1 MHFIGR
7 RQIVVGIF
15 RKILKQS
22 PDRNCPWN
30 KVIVARRTF
39 CSGRKMSRS
48 VENLPEGTPNGTS
61 IAARF
66 DNIIKSPDDNRC
78 YRGIVLANEMKVLL
92 VSDTTTERSAAA
104 LAVDVGHLSDPD
116 EIPGLAHF
124 LEHMLFLG
132 TEKYPN
138 ENDYSTYLAENG
150 GNSNASTYADITKF
164 YFDIVPD
171 KLEGALDRFAQFF
184 IAPLYTES
192 ATDREINA
200 VHSEHEKN
208 VPMDSWRVRQVNKS
222 LSNPRHPYSK
232 FGTGN
237 KKTLDEDPKA
247 KGINIRDELLRFQ
260 DKWYSANIMSLAVFG
275 KESLDELEDMVTSK
289 FSQVINKNVTAP
301 SWNESPY
308 TDNET
313 GVRVCV
319 VPVKDTR
326 SLTITFPC
334 PDLEEHYK
342 SSPDKYITHLLGHEG
357 KGSLLSELKS
367 KGFCNNLMAGY
378 TLAARGFG
386 FFDIVVDLTQDGFE
400 NVNDVIEHT
409 FQYIQ
414 MVRNEGPVRRIFDE
428 YRHILEMQFRFKDK
442 EGPLSLVSSV
452 VHSMRIL
459 PFEDILSAG
468 YFISEWRPDLI
479 DSILEYL
486 EPHKMRAVVVG
497 KKLEPKCDR
506 TEFWY
511 GTKFSVEPIGV
522 ETLRRWSECAAN
534 THLHLPDE
542 NHFIPTE
549 FALADLEEDI
559 GEFPTIIY
567 DTTKIRVWH
576 KQDAEFRKPKALMN
590 FDFSSPLVYSDPHN
604 CNLTHLFV
612 MHFRDYLTEYLYN
625 AELAGLRLSVGN
637 TLNEISI
644 SVSGFSEKQKLFLQD
659 VLNALYNFEVDP
671 KRFEIFKEKYTR
683 TLKNFEAEQPYQH
696 AVYYLGVLL
705 TEFAWTKKE
714 LLDATKAAT
723 PEALQQFIRDFLSRV
738 HVECLIYGNVT
749 KKDAM
754 DLATIVEKHL
764 MTNSIDLPILARQLF
779 PKREYKLGE
788 GRSFL
793 FRKNNQFHMA
803 SCTLFYIQCG
813 VQSDENNVF
822 TDLVSQILS
831 EPCNNVLRTKEQLG
845 YIVFCSGRKM
855 NGVQGIRILVQSSQP
870 TAHVEERM
878 ELFLDS
884 MVEHIENMTEEE
896 FQRHKDALAAIK
908 LEKPRQLVSWFT
920 KYWIEIGLQQYHFSR
935 GHAEVAILKGITKES
950 LLEYYRASI
959 LRSSPRRQKL
969 SIHIVSSQSDG
980 DMVNEETPPKDVEL
994 VTDLSTFKS
1003 SKELYP
1009 VVQPYIDIRRKGAR
1023 SKL

>member
-1 MHFIGR
+1 MAYTTEAGIAGEGK
-7 RQIVVGIF
+7 VVEGGSV
-15 RKILKQS
+15 L
-22 PDRNCPWN
+22 
-30 KVIVARRTF
+30 ARY
-39 CSGRKMSRS
+39 
-48 VENLPEGTPNGTS
+48 
-61 IAARF
+61 
-66 DNIIKSPDDNRC
+66 DNITKSPEDNRE
-78 YRGIVLANEMKVLL
+78 YRGLLLSNEMKVLL

-104 LAVDVGHLSDPD
+104 MAVDVGHLSDPD
-116 EIPGLAHF
+116 DIPGLAHF

-150 GNSNASTYADITKF
+150 GNSNASTYGDITKF

-237 KKTLDEDPKA
+237 KMTLDEDVKA
-247 KGINIRDELLRFQ
+247 KGINIRDELLKFQ
-260 DKWYSANIMSLAVFG
+260 DKWYSSNIMALAVFG
-275 KESLDELEDMVTSK
+275 KESLDDLEEMVIAK
-289 FSQVINKNVTAP
+289 FSQVVNKNVTAP
-301 SWNESPY
+301 SWPESPY
-308 TDNET
+308 TDTET
-313 GVRVCV
+313 SVRVNV

-326 SLTITFPC
+326 SLTITFPY
-334 PDLEEHYK
+334 PDLEKLYK
-342 SSPDKYITHLLGHEG
+342 YGPDKYITHLLGHEG
-357 KGSLLSELKS
+357 KGSLLSELKN

-378 TLAARGFG
+378 TLSARGFG

-400 NVNDVIEHT
+400 NVNDVIMHT
-409 FQYIQ
+409 FQYIK
-414 MVRNEGPVRRIFDE
+414 MIKSEGAVRRIFDE
-428 YRHILEMQFRFKDK
+428 YRHIMEMLFRFKDK
-442 EGPLSLVSSV
+442 EGPLSLVSGV
-452 VHSMRIL
+452 VHSLRIF

-468 YFISEWRPDLI
+468 YFITEWRPDLI
-479 DSILEYL
+479 EDILKYL
-486 EPHKMRAVVVG
+486 EPSKMRAVVVG
-497 KKLEPKCDR
+497 KKLEPKCDK
-506 TEFWY
+506 TEYWY
-511 GTKFSVEPIGV
+511 GTRFSVEQIPE
-522 ETLRRWSECAAN
+522 ETLKSWTECDDN
-534 THLHLPDE
+534 PNFHLPDE
-542 NHFIPTE
+542 NLFIPTE
-549 FALADLEEDI
+549 FTVADVEEDVS
-559 GEFPTIIY
+559 EFPQIIH
-567 DTTKIRVWH
+567 DTTQIRVWH

-590 FDFSSPLVYSDPHN
+590 FDFSSPLVYSDPLN

-612 MHFRDYLTEYLYN
+612 MLFRDHLTEYLYN
-625 AELAGLRLSVGN
+625 AELAGLRLNVGN
-637 TLNEISI
+637 TLGEISI
-644 SVSGFSEKQKLFLQD
+644 SISGYSEKQKLFLED
-659 VLNALYNFEVDP
+659 ILNVLYSFKVDA
-671 KRFEIFKEKYTR
+671 KRFDIFKEKFTR
-683 TLKNFEAEQPYQH
+683 TLKNFDAEQPYQH

-705 TEFAWTKKE
+705 SEFAWTKKE

-723 PEALQQFIRDFLSRV
+723 PDTLTQFIQDFLARV

-749 KKDAM
+749 KRDAM
-754 DLATIVEKHL
+754 DLAGIIEERLQK
-764 MTNSIDLPILARQLF
+764 TNSASIPLLARQLF

-788 GRSFL
+788 GKSFL
-793 FRKNNQFHMA
+793 FRQNNQFHMA

-813 VQSDENNVF
+813 VQSDQNNIY
-822 TDLVSQILS
+822 TDLVVQILS

-845 YIVFCSGRKM
+845 YIVFCSARKI
-855 NGVQGIRILVQSSQP
+855 NGVQGVRMLVQSSQP
-870 TAHVEERM
+870 TPFVEERM

-908 LEKPRQLVSWFT
+908 LEKPRQLLSWFS
-920 KYWIEIGLQQYHFSR
+920 KYWTEIGLQQYHFSR
-935 GHAEVAILKGITKES
+935 GHAEVAVLKGISKEA
-950 LLEYYRASI
+950 LLTYYKDYV

-969 SIHIVSSQSDG
+969 AIHIVSSQSEPQAPSD
-980 DMVNEETPPKDVEL
+980 DNLPKNVEV

>member
-1 MHFIGR
+1 MHFISR
-7 RQIVVGIF
+7 SHVVVGIY
-15 RKILKQS
+15 
-22 PDRNCPWN
+22 RNIALQRNLCNSQWN
-30 KVIVARRTF
+30 SVLVTRRTI
-39 CSGRKMSRS
+39 S
-48 VENLPEGTPNGTS
+48 VEKTMANTAETCPSRKEAV
-61 IAARF
+61 IARY
-66 DNIIKSPDDNRC
+66 DNIVKSPEDNRS
-78 YRGIVLANEMKVLL
+78 YRGLLLSNDMKVLL
-92 VSDTTTERSAAA
+92 VSDPTTERSAAA
-104 LAVDVGHLSDPD
+104 MAVDVGHLSDPD
-116 EIPGLAHF
+116 HIPGLAHF

-222 LSNPRHPYSK
+222 LSNPQHPYSK

-237 KKTLDEDPKA
+237 KKTLDEDCKL
-247 KGINIRDELLRFQ
+247 KGINIRDELLKFQ

-275 KESLDELEDMVTSK
+275 KESLDELEEMVTSK
-289 FSQVINKNVTAP
+289 FAQVVNKDVTAP
-301 SWNESPY
+301 TWDESPY

-313 GVRVCV
+313 GVRVNV

-334 PDLEEHYK
+334 PDLEGLYK

-357 KGSLLSELKS
+357 KGSLLSELKN
-367 KGFCNNLMAGY
+367 KGYCNNLMAGY

-386 FFDIVVDLTQDGFE
+386 FFDVVVDLTQDGFE
-400 NVNDVIEHT
+400 NVNEVIQHT

-414 MVRNEGPVRRIFDE
+414 MVKRGGPVRRIFDE

-452 VHSMRIL
+452 VHSIRIL
-459 PFEDILSAG
+459 PFEDVLSAG
-468 YFISEWRPDLI
+468 YFVTDWRPDLI
-479 DSILEYL
+479 EDILKYL
-486 EPHKMRAVVVG
+486 EPQKMRAVVVG
-497 KKLEPKCDR
+497 KKLEAKCDR

-511 GTKFSVEPIGV
+511 GTKFSVENFSG
-522 ETLRRWSECAAN
+522 ETLKEWSECEVN
-534 THLHLPDE
+534 SQLYLPEE
-542 NHFIPTE
+542 NLFIPTQFDLTE
-549 FALADLEEDI
+549 LEEDVSD
-559 GEFPTIIY
+559 FPTIIY
-567 DTTKIRVWH
+567 DTTQMRVWH

-590 FDFSSPLVYSDPHN
+590 FDFSSPLVYSDPLN

-612 MHFRDYLTEYLYN
+612 MLFRDHLTEYLYN
-625 AELAGLRLSVGN
+625 AELAGLRLNVGN

-644 SVSGFSEKQKLFLQD
+644 SVSGFNEKQKLFLD
-659 VLNALYNFEVDP
+659 HVLNALYNFEVDP
-671 KRFEIFKEKYTR
+671 KRFDIFKEKYTR

-714 LLDATKAAT
+714 LLEATKAAT
-723 PEALQQFIRDFLSRV
+723 PETLRQFIRDFLSRV

-749 KKDAM
+749 KRDAM
-754 DLATIVEKHL
+754 ALASIVEERLKKEDSA
-764 MTNSIDLPILARQLF
+764 TLPLLARQLF

-788 GRSFL
+788 GRSFH
-793 FRKNNQFHMA
+793 FRKHNQFHMA

-813 VQSDENNVF
+813 VQSDENNIF
-822 TDLVSQILS
+822 TDLVVQILS

-845 YIVFCSGRKM
+845 YIVFCSARKI
-855 NGVQGIRILVQSSQP
+855 NGVQGVRMLVQSSQP
-870 TAHVEERM
+870 TAYVEERM

-884 MVEHIENMTEEE
+884 MVEHIESMTDEE
-896 FQRHKDALAAIK
+896 FQRHKDSLAAIK
-908 LEKPRQLVSWFT
+908 LEKPRQLMSWFS
-920 KYWIEIGLQQYHFSR
+920 KYWTEIGLQQYHFTR
-935 GHAEVAILKGITKES
+935 GHAEVAVLKGVTKDA
-950 LLEYYRASI
+950 LLAYYKNFI
-959 LRSSPRRQKL
+959 LRSSGTRQKL
-969 SIHIVSSQSDG
+969 AIHIVSAQAEPESVATTVKLPES
-980 DMVNEETPPKDVEL
+980 VEL
-994 VTDLSTFKS
+994 VTDLSAFKS